1 MRPDALVSAP
11 FHIRREDTRP
21 VRATRTKWL
30 VAATAALGAIALSA
44 CGAGKTNNGSSAAPS
59 GGANS
64 GAGSNSATGGGSIT
78 IGTTDQVIAL
88 DPAGAY
94 DFGSSFFINNL
105 YQFLM
110 NVPAGGKTPQPD
122 AAQSCSFTKPTEYT
136 CTMKPGLKF
145 SNGDP
150 LTAKDVA
157 FSFQRVVKIADPNG
171 PSSLLA
177 NMASVAAPSDSKVV
191 FTLKN
196 GNDQT
201 FPYILG
207 TAAGPIVDSK
217 VFPATKE
224 LPDNQIIGSGP
235 YKLVNFTKN
244 QQAAL
249 TANPN
254 YSGPNTPKTQNINV
268 KTYSSS
274 SNLKLDIQSG
284 QIDVAYRTLTPSDIQ
299 NLSSDSSVKVI
310 KGAGGELRYLVF
322 NFKTMP
328 GADDAQKLAIRK
340 AMAYSVDRQS
350 LATDVYKGTYQPSYS
365 MVPPGIKGA
374 TTPFK
379 DVYGTA
385 PDKAKAAQVLQQAG
399 VKTPVN
405 LNIEYTTDHYGPTST
420 QEYGAIKRQLEATG
434 LFKVTLG
441 SALYTTYST
450 ARVKDT
456 YPIYQLGWFPDYVN
470 ADDYLSPFLVPDN
483 FVSAHY
489 CDAKAP
495 AGSRPCDKDA
505 LAPLL
510 KEEETHTGSAADAA
524 LAKIQSKLATGEMPY
539 LPLLSGYQV
548 AVTRTNISGVQETLD
563 PTYQFRFWMLSKS

>member
-1 MRPDALVSAP
+1 
-11 FHIRREDTRP
+11 
-21 VRATRTKWL
+21 VRATSKRGL
-30 VAATAALGAIALSA
+30 ALAVAALAAIALSA
-44 CGAGKTNNGSSAAPS
+44 CGAGKKDDSGSTAGPTGGSTGGSSS
-59 GGANS
+59 GPV
-64 GAGSNSATGGGSIT
+64 AGSTIT
-78 IGTTDQVIAL
+78 IGTTDQVISL

-110 NVPAGGKTPQPD
+110 NVPAGQKTPQPD
-122 AAQSCSFTKPTEYT
+122 AAQKCGFTKPTEYT

-157 FSFQRVVKIADPNG
+157 FSFTRIVKIADPNG

-177 NMASVAAPSDSKVV
+177 NMVSATAPSDSKVV
-191 FTLKN
+191 FKLKN
-196 GNDQT
+196 PNDQT
-201 FPYILG
+201 WPYILG
-207 TAAGPIVDSK
+207 TGAGPIVDSK

-224 LPDNQIIGSGP
+224 LPDAKIIGSGP
-235 YKLVNFTKN
+235 YKLVSFEKN

-249 TANPN
+249 TANSN
-254 YSGPNTPKTQNINV
+254 YAGPNTPKTQNIDV
-268 KTYSSS
+268 KTYSES

-284 QIDVAYRTLTPSDIQ
+284 QIDVAYRTLTPTDIQ
-299 NLSSDSSVKVI
+299 SLSGNSNLQVI
-310 KGAGGELRYLVF
+310 KGAGGELRYIVF

-328 GADDAQKLAIRK
+328 GDNDAQKEAIRK
-340 AMAYSVDRQS
+340 AMAYSVDRTA
-350 LATDVYKGTYQPSYS
+350 LANDVYKGTYQPSYS
-365 MVPPGIKGA
+365 MVPPGIKYA

-379 DVYGTA
+379 DVYGDK
-385 PDKAKAAQVLQQAG
+385 PDKAKAQQVLQQAG

-456 YPIYQLGWFPDYVN
+456 YPIYQLGWFPDYVD
-470 ADDYLSPFLVPDN
+470 ADDYLSPFLVEGN

-489 CDAKAP
+489 CDKGA
-495 AGSRPCDKDA
+495 SDRPCDKDGIG
-505 LAPLL
+505 PLL
-510 KEEETHTGSAADAA
+510 TKEETSGDTSTRAAAFTQ
-524 LAKIQSKLATGEMPY
+524 IQQKLATGEMPY

-548 AVTRTNISGVQETLD
+548 AVAGKDISGIQETLD
-563 PTYQFRFWMLSKS
+563 PTYQFRFWLLSKSS

>member
-1 MRPDALVSAP
+1 M
-11 FHIRREDTRP
+11 
-21 VRATRTKWL
+21 
-30 VAATAALGAIALSA
+30 AAVALSA
-44 CGAGKTNNGSSAAPS
+44 CGAGKTSSSNSSAPA
-59 GGANS
+59 GTGAASN
-64 GAGSNSATGGGSIT
+64 GPAAGSAIT

-110 NVPAGGKTPQPD
+110 NVPAGQKTPQPD

-157 FSFQRVVKIADPNG
+157 FSFTRIVKIADPNG

-177 NMASVAAPSDSKVV
+177 NMISATAPSDSKVV
-191 FTLKN
+191 FKLKN
-196 GNDQT
+196 ANDQT
-201 FPYILG
+201 WPYVLG

-217 VFPATKE
+217 VFPADKE
-224 LPDNQIIGSGP
+224 LPDSQIIGSGP
-235 YKLVNFTKN
+235 YKLVSFQKN

-249 TANPN
+249 TANTN
-254 YSGPNTPKTQNINV
+254 YTGPNTPKTQNINV
-268 KTYSSS
+268 KTYSQS

-310 KGAGGELRYLVF
+310 KGAGGELRYIVF

-328 GADDAQKLAIRK
+328 GANDAQKEAIRK
-340 AMAYSVDRQS
+340 AMAYSVDRNA
-350 LATDVYKGTYQPSYS
+350 LANDVYKGTYQPSYS
-365 MVPPGIKGA
+365 MVPPGINGA

-379 DVYGTA
+379 DVYGTT
-385 PDKAKAAQVLQQAG
+385 PNKTKAAQVLQAAG

-434 LFKVTLG
+434 LFKVQLG

-456 YPIYQLGWFPDYVN
+456 YPIYQLGWFPDFVD
-470 ADDYLSPFLVPDN
+470 ADNYLFNFLSDKN
-483 FVSAHY
+483 FVHAHY
-489 CDAKAP
+489 CDDGATN
-495 AGSRPCDKDA
+495 RPCDKDGMSK
-505 LAPLL
+505 LL
-510 KEEETHTGSAADAA
+510 TIEETHGGATRMEA
-524 LAKIQSKLATGEMPY
+524 LAKIQKILATGTMPY

>member
-1 MRPDALVSAP
+1 
-11 FHIRREDTRP
+11 

-30 VAATAALGAIALSA
+30 ALATAALAAIALSA
-44 CGAGKTNNGSSAAPS
+44 CGAGKKSGGTTNAPS
-59 GGANS
+59 GGSTN
-64 GAGSNSATGGGSIT
+64 GGGGGQTIT
-78 IGTTDQVIAL
+78 IGTTDQVISL

-110 NVPAGGKTPQPD
+110 NVPAGQKTPQPD

-157 FSFQRVVKIADPNG
+157 FSYTRIVKIADPNG

-177 NMASVAAPSDSKVV
+177 NMKSVSAPSDSKVV
-191 FTLKN
+191 FKLKN
-196 GNDQT
+196 PNDQT
-201 FPYILG
+201 WPYILG
-207 TAAGPIVDSK
+207 TSAGPIVDSK
-217 VFPATKE
+217 VFPPDKE
-224 LPDNQIIGSGP
+224 LPDSQIIGSGP
-235 YKLVNFTKN
+235 YKLVSFDKN
-244 QQAAL
+244 QQASL
-249 TANPN
+249 TANTN
-254 YSGPNTPKTQNINV
+254 YSGANTPKTPNIIV
-268 KTYSSS
+268 KTYSEA
-274 SNLKLDIQSG
+274 SNLKLNVQSG
-284 QIDVAYRTLTPSDIQ
+284 AIDIAYRTLTPSDIAS
-299 NLSSDSSVKVI
+299 LSSNSNLKVI
-310 KGAGGELRYLVF
+310 KGAGGELRYIVF

-328 GADDAQKLAIRK
+328 GSTPAQKEAVRK
-340 AMAYSVDRQS
+340 AMAYSVDRNQ
-350 LATDVYKGTYQPSYS
+350 LATQVYKGTYQPSYS
-365 MVPPGIKGA
+365 MVPPGIAGA

-379 DVYGTA
+379 DVYGASPNPT
-385 PDKAKAAQVLQQAG
+385 KAKQVLQQAG

-441 SALYTTYST
+441 SALYTTYSKQ
-450 ARVKDT
+450 RVADT

-470 ADDYLSPFLVPDN
+470 ADDYLSPFLVEGN
-483 FVSAHY
+483 FVDAHY
-489 CDAKAP
+489 CDKGA
-495 AGSRPCDKDA
+495 SNRPCDQDKV
-505 LAPLL
+505 APLL
-510 KEEETHTGSAADAA
+510 AQEETHTGATATNA
-524 LAKIQSKLATGEMPY
+524 LAQIQKILATGTMPY

-548 AVTRTNISGVQETLD
+548 AVTQKNISGVQETLD

>member
-1 MRPDALVSAP
+1 M
-11 FHIRREDTRP
+11 TG
-21 VRATRTKWL
+21 TRTKWL
-30 VAATAALGAIALSA
+30 ALATAALAAIALSA
-44 CGAGKTNNGSSAAPS
+44 CGAGKTSNNSSSPA
-59 GGANS
+59 
-64 GAGSNSATGGGSIT
+64 AGSGTASNGPAAGSAIT

-157 FSFQRVVKIADPNG
+157 FSFTRIVKIADPNG

-177 NMASVAAPSDSKVV
+177 NMASVSAPSDSKVV

-201 FPYILG
+201 WPYILG

-224 LPDNQIIGSGP
+224 LPDSQIIGSGP
-235 YKLVNFTKN
+235 YMLKSFSKN

-268 KTYSSS
+268 KTYSES

-299 NLSSDSSVKVI
+299 SLSGDSSVKVI
-310 KGAGGELRYLVF
+310 KGAGGELRYIVF

-328 GADDAQKLAIRK
+328 GANDAQKEAIRK
-340 AMAYSVDRQS
+340 AMAYSVDRTS
-350 LATDVYKGTYQPSYS
+350 LANDVYKGTYQPSYS

-379 DVYGTA
+379 DVYGTT
-385 PDKAKAAQVLQQAG
+385 PNKAKAAQVLQAAG

-450 ARVKDT
+450 ARVHDT

-483 FVSAHY
+483 FVNAHY
-489 CDAKAP
+489 CDSKAP
-495 AGSRPCDKDA
+495 AGTRPCDKDG

-510 KEEETHTGSAADAA
+510 KQEETHTGSAADTA

-563 PTYQFRFWMLSKS
+563 PTYQFRFWLLSKS

>member
-1 MRPDALVSAP
+1 M
-11 FHIRREDTRP
+11 
-21 VRATRTKWL
+21 RTKWL
-30 VAATAALGAIALSA
+30 ALATATLAAVALSA
-44 CGAGKTNNGSSAAPS
+44 CGAGKTS
-59 GGANS
+59 GGSTTGAN
-64 GAGSNSATGGGSIT
+64 GGGTGANTGSTSGNTIT

-136 CTMKPGLKF
+136 CTMKSGLKF

-157 FSFQRVVKIADPNG
+157 FSFTRVVKIADPNG

-177 NMASVAAPSDSKVV
+177 NMKSVSAPSDSKVV

-196 GNDQT
+196 PNDQT
-201 FPYILG
+201 WPYILG

-217 VFPATKE
+217 VFPADKE
-224 LPDNQIIGSGP
+224 LPDGQIIGSGP
-235 YKLVNFTKN
+235 YKLVSFDKN
-244 QQAAL
+244 QQANL
-249 TANPN
+249 TANSN
-254 YSGPNTPKTQNINV
+254 YSGPNTPKTQNIIV
-268 KTYSSS
+268 KTYSES
-274 SNLKLDIQSG
+274 SNLKLNIQSG
-284 QIDVAYRTLTPSDIQ
+284 DIDVAYRTLTPSDIQ
-299 NLSSDSSVKVI
+299 SLSSDSNVKVI
-310 KGAGGELRYLVF
+310 KGAGGELRYIVF

-328 GADDAQKLAIRK
+328 GANDAQKEAIRK
-340 AMAYSVDRQS
+340 AMAYSVDRSQ
-350 LATDVYKGTYQPSYS
+350 LANEIYKGTYQPSYS

-379 DVYGTA
+379 DVYGTK
-385 PDKAKAAQVLQQAG
+385 PDKAKAQQLLQQAG
-399 VKTPVN
+399 VKTPVS

-420 QEYGAIKRQLEATG
+420 QEYGAIKQQLEATG

-441 SALYTTYST
+441 SALYTVYSP

-495 AGSRPCDKDA
+495 VGSRPCDKDKV
-505 LAPLL
+505 APLL
-510 KEEETHTGSAADAA
+510 VQEETHTGATADQA
-524 LAKIQSKLATGEMPY
+524 LAKIQNILATGQMPY

-548 AVTRTNISGVQETLD
+548 AVTGTNISGVQETLD

>member
-1 MRPDALVSAP
+1 MRP
-11 FHIRREDTRP
+11 
-21 VRATRTKWL
+21 TRTKRL
-30 VAATAALGAIALSA
+30 ALLIAVIAAIALSA
-44 CGAGKTNNGSSAAPS
+44 CGAGKTSGGSTNAPTGGSS
-59 GGANS
+59 G
-64 GAGSNSATGGGSIT
+64 SATGGSSGGSSIT

-110 NVPAGGKTPQPD
+110 NVPAGQKTPQPD

-157 FSFQRVVKIADPNG
+157 FSFTRVVKIADPNG

-177 NMASVAAPSDSKVV
+177 NMVSATAPSDSKVV
-191 FTLKN
+191 FKLKN
-196 GNDQT
+196 ANDQT
-201 FPYILG
+201 WPYILG

-217 VFPATKE
+217 VFPANKE
-224 LPDNQIIGSGP
+224 LPDSQIVGSGP
-235 YKLVNFTKN
+235 YKLVSFQKN
-244 QQAAL
+244 QQASL
-249 TANPN
+249 TANSN
-254 YSGPNTPKTQNINV
+254 YSGPNTPKTPNIVV
-268 KTYSSS
+268 KTYSESG
-274 SNLKLDIQSG
+274 NLKLDVQSG

-299 NLSSDSSVKVI
+299 SLSSNSNLKVI
-310 KGAGGELRYLVF
+310 KGAGGELRYIVF

-328 GADDAQKLAIRK
+328 GANDAQKEAIRK
-340 AMAYSVDRQS
+340 AMAYSVDRQA
-350 LATDVYKGTYQPSYS
+350 LATDVYKGTYQPAYS
-365 MVPPGIKGA
+365 MVPPGIKDA

-379 DVYGTA
+379 DVYGTT
-385 PDKAKAAQVLQQAG
+385 PNKAKAQQVLQQAG

-434 LFKVTLG
+434 LFKVQLG
-441 SALYTTYST
+441 SALYTTYSA

-456 YPIYQLGWFPDYVN
+456 YPIYQLGWFPDYVD

-489 CDAKAP
+489 CDKSAP
-495 AGSRPCDKDA
+495 VGSRPCDKDKV
-505 LAPLL
+505 APLL
-510 KEEETHTGSAADAA
+510 AYEETHSGAQRTTA
-524 LAKIQSKLATGEMPY
+524 LAKIQNILATGEMPY

-548 AVTRTNISGVQETLD
+548 AVTQSNISGVQETLD

>member
-1 MRPDALVSAP
+1 M
-11 FHIRREDTRP
+11 
-21 VRATRTKWL
+21 RATRTKWL
-30 VAATAALGAIALSA
+30 AAATAALAAIALSA
-44 CGAGKTNNGSSAAPS
+44 CGAGKKDNGSSASPS

-64 GAGSNSATGGGSIT
+64 GAAAAARPAAATIT

-157 FSFQRVVKIADPNG
+157 FSFTRVVKIADPNG

-196 GNDQT
+196 RNDQT

-224 LPDNQIIGSGP
+224 LPDSQIIGSGP
-235 YKLVNFTKN
+235 VQARLVRQEPAGEPDREHRLLRCEHAEDAEHHRQDLQRVVQPQAQHPERADRRRLPHDDAERHPEPVQR
-244 QQAAL
+244 QQPQGHQGRRWRAAL
-249 TANPN
+249 HRL
-254 YSGPNTPKTQNINV
+254 Q
-268 KTYSSS
+268 
-274 SNLKLDIQSG
+274 LQ
-284 QIDVAYRTLTPSDIQ
+284 
-299 NLSSDSSVKVI
+299 
-310 KGAGGELRYLVF
+310 
-322 NFKTMP
+322 
-328 GADDAQKLAIRK
+328 DDAGRQRRAEAGDPQGDGLLGRPQPLA
-340 AMAYSVDRQS
+340 SQ
-350 LATDVYKGTYQPSYS
+350 VYKGTYQPAYS
-365 MVPPGIKGA
+365 MVAPGIKGA

-379 DVYGTA
+379 DVYGTT
-385 PDKAKAAQVLQQAG
+385 PDKAKAQQVLQQAG

-405 LNIEYTTDHYGPTST
+405 LNIEYTTDHYGPTSP

-441 SALYTTYST
+441 SALYTVYSP

-483 FVSAHY
+483 FVCGALLRCEGPGRKPALRQGQGPAAARSGGDAHRRHGGPGARQ
-489 CDAKAP
+489 DPERSWRP
-495 AGSRPCDKDA
+495 ARCRTCRCCPATRSR
-505 LAPLL
+505 
-510 KEEETHTGSAADAA
+510 
-524 LAKIQSKLATGEMPY
+524 
-539 LPLLSGYQV
+539 
-548 AVTRTNISGVQETLD
+548 
-563 PTYQFRFWMLSKS
+563 

>member
-1 MRPDALVSAP
+1 
-11 FHIRREDTRP
+11 
-21 VRATRTKWL
+21 VRATSKRGL
-30 VAATAALGAIALSA
+30 ALAIAALAAVALSA
-44 CGAGKTNNGSSAAPS
+44 CGAGKKNDSGSTGGPTNAST
-59 GGANS
+59 GGPT
-64 GAGSNSATGGGSIT
+64 AGSTIT
-78 IGTTDQVIAL
+78 IGTTDQVISL

-110 NVPAGGKTPQPD
+110 NVPAGQKTPQPD
-122 AAQSCSFTKPTEYT
+122 AAQKCEFTKPTEYT

-157 FSFQRVVKIADPNG
+157 FSFTRVVKIADPNG

-177 NMASVAAPSDSKVV
+177 NMVSATAPSDSKVV
-191 FTLKN
+191 FELKN
-196 GNDQT
+196 PNDQT
-201 FPYILG
+201 WPYILG
-207 TAAGPIVDSK
+207 TGAGPIVDSK

-224 LPDNQIIGSGP
+224 LPDSQIIGSGP
-235 YKLVNFTKN
+235 YKLVSFEKN

-249 TANPN
+249 TANSN
-254 YSGPNTPKTQNINV
+254 YTGPNTPKTQKIDV
-268 KTYSSS
+268 KTYSES

-284 QIDVAYRTLTPSDIQ
+284 QIDVAYRTLTPTDIQ
-299 NLSSDSSVKVI
+299 SLSSNSNLQVI
-310 KGAGGELRYLVF
+310 KGAGGELRYIVF

-328 GADDAQKLAIRK
+328 GDNDAQKEAIRK
-340 AMAYSVDRQS
+340 AMAYSVDRTA
-350 LATDVYKGTYQPSYS
+350 LANDVYKGTYQPSYS
-365 MVPPGIKGA
+365 MVPPGIKYA
-374 TTPFK
+374 TTAFK
-379 DVYGTA
+379 DVYGDK
-385 PDKAKAAQVLQQAG
+385 PDKAKAQQVLQQAG

-456 YPIYQLGWFPDYVN
+456 YPIYQLGWFPDYVD
-470 ADDYLSPFLVPDN
+470 ADDYLSPFLVEGN

-489 CDAKAP
+489 CDKGATN
-495 AGSRPCDKDA
+495 RPCDKDA
-505 LAPLL
+505 IGPLL
-510 KEEETHTGSAADAA
+510 TKEETSGDTSTRAAAFTQ
-524 LAKIQSKLATGEMPY
+524 IQQKLATGEMPY

-548 AVTRTNISGVQETLD
+548 AVAGKDIQGVQETLD
-563 PTYQFRFWMLSKS
+563 PTYQFRFWLLSKSS

>member
-1 MRPDALVSAP
+1 M
-11 FHIRREDTRP
+11 
-21 VRATRTKWL
+21 RTKWL
-30 VAATAALGAIALSA
+30 ALATATLAAVALSA
-44 CGAGKTNNGSSAAPS
+44 CGAGKKDNGSSSAPNGGGTAVTS
-59 GGANS
+59 GGS
-64 GAGSNSATGGGSIT
+64 TSNGTIT

-110 NVPAGGKTPQPD
+110 NVPAGQKTPQPD

-157 FSFQRVVKIADPNG
+157 FSYTRIVKIADPNG

-177 NMASVAAPSDSKVV
+177 NMKSVSAPSDSKVV

-196 GNDQT
+196 ANDQT
-201 FPYILG
+201 WPYILG

-217 VFPATKE
+217 VFPADKE
-224 LPDNQIIGSGP
+224 LPDSQIVGSGP
-235 YKLVNFTKN
+235 YKLVSFDKN
-244 QQAAL
+244 QQASL
-249 TANPN
+249 TANTN
-254 YSGPNTPKTQNINV
+254 YTGPNTPKTQNIIV
-268 KTYSSS
+268 KTYSES
-274 SNLKLDIQSG
+274 SNLKLNIQSG
-284 QIDVAYRTLTPSDIQ
+284 DIDIAYRTLTPSDIQ
-299 NLSSDSSVKVI
+299 SLASDSNVKVI
-310 KGAGGELRYLVF
+310 KGAGGELRYIVF
-322 NFKTMP
+322 NFNTMP
-328 GADDAQKLAIRK
+328 GANDQQKEAIRK
-340 AMAYSVDRQS
+340 AMAYSVDRNA
-350 LATDVYKGTYQPSYS
+350 LANDVYKGTYQPSYS

-379 DVYGTA
+379 DVYGTTPNPA
-385 PDKAKAAQVLQQAG
+385 KAKALLQQAG
-399 VKTPVN
+399 VKTPVS
-405 LNIEYTTDHYGPTST
+405 LNIEYTTDHYGPTSP

-441 SALYTTYST
+441 SALYTVYSP

-495 AGSRPCDKDA
+495 VGSRPCDKDKV
-505 LAPLL
+505 APLL
-510 KEEETHTGSAADAA
+510 TQEETHTGATADQA
-524 LAKIQSKLATGEMPY
+524 LAKIQNILATGQMPY

>member
-1 MRPDALVSAP
+1 LV
-11 FHIRREDTRP
+11 
-21 VRATRTKWL
+21 V
-30 VAATAALGAIALSA
+30 ATAMLTAVALSA
-44 CGAGKTNNGSSAAPS
+44 CGAGKKSGSSTAPS
-59 GGANS
+59 GTSS
-64 GAGSNSATGGGSIT
+64 GSGGSTSGQTIT

-122 AAQSCSFTKPTEYT
+122 AAKSCSFTKPTEYT
-136 CTMKPGLKF
+136 CIMKPGLKF

-157 FSFQRVVKIADPNG
+157 FSFTRVVKIADPNG
-171 PSSLLA
+171 PSSLVA
-177 NMASVAAPSDSKVV
+177 NMVSATATNDSTVV
-191 FTLKN
+191 FKLKN
-196 GNDQT
+196 ANDQT
-201 FPYILG
+201 WPYILG

-217 VFPATKE
+217 LFPADKE
-224 LPDNQIIGSGP
+224 LPDTKIVGSGP
-235 YKLVNFTKN
+235 YMLKSFDKN
-244 QQAAL
+244 QQASL

-254 YSGPNTPKTQNINV
+254 YSGPNTAKTQNIIV
-268 KTYSSS
+268 KTYSES
-274 SNLKLDIQSG
+274 SNLKLNVQSG
-284 QIDVAYRTLTPSDIQ
+284 AIDVAYRTLTPSDISSLAGDS
-299 NLSSDSSVKVI
+299 NLKVI
-310 KGAGGELRYLVF
+310 KGAGGELRYIVF

-328 GADDAQKLAIRK
+328 GANDAQKEAIRK
-340 AMAYSVDRQS
+340 AMAYSVDRDQ
-350 LATDVYKGTYQPSYS
+350 LANEVYKGAYQPSYS
-365 MVPPGIKGA
+365 MVPPGIKYA

-379 DVYGTA
+379 DAYGDK
-385 PDKAKAAQVLQQAG
+385 PDAAKAKALLQAAG
-399 VKTPVN
+399 VSTPVN

-456 YPIYQLGWFPDYVN
+456 YPIYQLGWFPDYVD

-483 FVSAHY
+483 FVNAHY
-489 CDAKAP
+489 CDSKAP
-495 AGSRPCDKDA
+495 VGSRPCDKDK
-505 LAPLL
+505 LLPLL
-510 KEEETHTGSAADAA
+510 AQEETHTGAARTAA
-524 LAKIQSKLATGEMPY
+524 FTQIQKILATGEMPY

-548 AVTRTNISGVQETLD
+548 AVTAKNISGVQETLD
-563 PTYQFRFWMLSKS
+563 PTYQFRFWLLSKS